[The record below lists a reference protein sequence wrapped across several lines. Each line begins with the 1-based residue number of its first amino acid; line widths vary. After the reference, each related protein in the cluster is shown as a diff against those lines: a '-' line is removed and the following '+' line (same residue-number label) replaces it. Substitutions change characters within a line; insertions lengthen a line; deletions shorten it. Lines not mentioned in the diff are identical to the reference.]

1 MASPDW
7 TVLMTARDD
16 DDDSSTLT
24 PADQFLRLIANPFKE
39 SIQINAFWVS
49 LGTSI
54 GFSVLLVLLFSLFR
68 PYHNAIYAPKVKH
81 ADQQHA
87 PPPVGK
93 GFFAWIPPVLH
104 IREETLADRIG
115 LDAVVF
121 LRCAKMMRNIFLALS
136 IIGCGTLIAVN
147 ITQSS
152 GAVAQGYSGFTLM
165 TPLYISTEA
174 VWAQVVCAYAFD
186 IVIMFFLWQNYRAVL
201 SLRRRYFQSPEYQMS
216 LHARTLMITDVPPNL
231 RSEEGLMRLTDG
243 VNPTSSLPRTTIGRN
258 VKDLPSLI
266 RKHDEAVR
274 ELESVLAK
282 YLKNPDRLPPNRPTI
297 RPSRKHKGHGESGKV
312 DAIDYLTDRIQ
323 ELETRIKD
331 VRQSVDKRNPM
342 PYGFASWEAIEHAHA
357 VAYTARK
364 KKPRGTII
372 RLAPRPHDIIWENLH
387 LSPQT
392 RRWRRMVNVF
402 WVTLLTVLWIA
413 PNAMIAIFLADLS
426 NLGLVWPAF
435 QTSLEDHPD
444 IWSAVQGIASPAV
457 TSLIYLVLPIFFR
470 RLMRRAGDI
479 TKTSRERHVIHY
491 LYFFFVINNLIVF
504 SLFSAA
510 WTFVAAVINAR
521 NNNESAWQAIE
532 DGHLWYKAMSALCQ
546 VSPFWVTWLLQRN
559 LGATLDLVQF
569 FTVVWQWFMKTFM
582 APTPRQSIEWTAPPP
597 FDYASYYNYYLYYAT
612 VAFCFATLQ
621 PIILPA
627 AALYFALDLWF
638 RRYLLLYVFVTKNE
652 SGGRFWPIVINRMI
666 FAALLSNLVI
676 ALVAKS
682 KGTWTMIFC
691 LIPLPFILL
700 GFRWYCA
707 RAFDDD
713 MIYYNRD
720 TLNDAEALGTGM
732 GGKGP
737 KRAGDRLN
745 SRFGHPALY
754 KPLVT
759 PMVHARAAELL
770 KTIYRGR
777 LGQFDETGDYSDIA
791 MQSMSTSTPGKPM
804 EAAPF
809 EVVAENQLD
818 FSYFKNRADFR
829 DEFGGGI
836 YGRNEDLISERSH
849 TPRTFMGDSP
859 ESSRASSPVSP
870 MRRKQNEG
878 LGLPRPDD
886 RDHPAFR
893 PPLSLSRVGSD
904 GSAAPEPSS
913 LYQHENESE
922 SHLLSHAQLPA
933 AAAAAAAAVPPVAET
948 DGAFQSVDRW
958 RTRGYGPLAQDDTNA
973 PSSYEYYRGIR

>member
-1 MASPDW
+1 M
-7 TVLMTARDD
+7 
-16 DDDSSTLT
+16 
-24 PADQFLRLIANPFKE
+24 
-39 SIQINAFWVS
+39 QINAFWVS
-49 LGTSI
+49 LGTSL
-54 GFSVLLVLLFSLFR
+54 GFSVLLALLFSLFR
-68 PYHNAIYAPKVKH
+68 PYHNAIYAPRIKH
-81 ADQQHA
+81 ADQKHA

-93 GFFAWIPPVLH
+93 GFFAWIPPVLKIH
-104 IREETLADRIG
+104 EESLADQIG

-121 LRCAKMMRNIFLALS
+121 LRCAKMLRNTCLVLS

-147 ITQSS
+147 ITQST
-152 GAVAQGYSGFTLM
+152 GAVAQGYTAFTLM
-165 TPLYISTEA
+165 TPLYISTDA

-186 IVIMFFLWQNYRAVL
+186 FVIMFFLWQNYRAVL
-201 SLRRRYFQSPEYQMS
+201 ALRRRYFQSPEYQLS
-216 LHARTLMITDVPPNL
+216 LHARTLMITDVPSNL

-266 RKHDEAVR
+266 KKHDEAVR
-274 ELESVLAK
+274 DLESVLAR

-297 RPSRKHKGHGESGKV
+297 RPSRKHKGEGVSGKV

-364 KKPRGTII
+364 KKPQGTLV

-387 LSPQT
+387 LSPQMRT
-392 RRWRRMVNVF
+392 WRRMVNVF
-402 WVTLLTVLWIA
+402 WVALLTFLWIA
-413 PNAMIAIFLADLS
+413 PNAMIAIFLTDLS

-435 QTSLEDHPD
+435 QTSLEQHPD
-444 IWSAVQGIASPAV
+444 IWAAVQGIASPAV
-457 TSLIYLVLPIFFR
+457 TSLIYIFLPIFFR

-491 LYFFFVINNLIVF
+491 LYSFFVFNNLIVF

-521 NNNESAWQAIE
+521 KNNESAWQAIE
-532 DGHLWYKAMSALCQ
+532 DGQFWYKSMSALCQ

-559 LGATLDLVQF
+559 LGATLDLVQL

-597 FDYASYYNYYLYYAT
+597 FDYASYYNNYLFYAT

-621 PIILPA
+621 PIILPV
-627 AALYFALDLWF
+627 AALSFALDLWL
-638 RRYLLLYVFVTKNE
+638 RRYLLLYVFITKNE
-652 SGGRFWPIVINRMI
+652 SGGRFWPIVINRI
-666 FAALLSNLVI
+666 VFAAMLSNFVI
-676 ALVAKS
+676 ALVAKA
-682 KGTWTMIFC
+682 KGTWTMVFC

-707 RAFDDD
+707 RTFDDD
-713 MIYYNRD
+713 MIYYNRA
-720 TLNDAEALGTGM
+720 TLNDAEALGPGM
-732 GGKGP
+732 GKGP

-770 KTIYRGR
+770 KSIYRGR
-777 LGQFDETGDYSDIA
+777 LGQLDATGDYSDIA

-809 EVVAENQLD
+809 EVVAEDQLD

-836 YGRNEDLISERSH
+836 YGRNDDLISERSH
-849 TPRTFMGDSP
+849 TPRAFKGDSP
-859 ESSRASSPVSP
+859 DSSRTSSPVS
-870 MRRKQNEG
+870 MLRRKQNEG
-878 LGLPRPDD
+878 YDLGLGLPRPNDG
-886 RDHPAFR
+886 DHPAFR
-893 PPLSLSRVGSD
+893 PPLSRVASGGTLD
-904 GSAAPEPSS
+904 PSS
-913 LYQHENESE
+913 LYQHDNESE
-922 SHLLSHAQLPA
+922 SHLLSHAQPPA
-933 AAAAAAAAVPPVAET
+933 AAAPTPEADNFT
-948 DGAFQSVDRW
+948 IDRW
-958 RTRGYGPLAQDDTNA
+958 RTRGYGPVAQDDINA
-973 PSSYEYYRGIR
+973 ASSYDYFRGKR